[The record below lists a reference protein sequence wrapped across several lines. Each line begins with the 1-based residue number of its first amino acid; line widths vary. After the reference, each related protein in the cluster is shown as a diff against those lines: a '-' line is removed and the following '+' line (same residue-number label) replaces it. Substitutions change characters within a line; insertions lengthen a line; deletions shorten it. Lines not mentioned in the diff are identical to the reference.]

1 MTKLIQF
8 STSQFFSNG
17 IYTNEK
23 QFDITKNPY
32 IFHTEISGKV
42 IKDEQFSNILFIL
55 LKLDMDDNLHLE
67 ISGKDNK
74 EEQFLKIDLI
84 SLIFEVSHFEIS
96 GKEDND
102 EQP

>member
-8 STSQFFSNG
+8 STSQCFSNG

-23 QFDITKNPY
+23 QFIITKNPY

-67 ISGKDNK
+67 ISGKVTKD
-74 EEQFLKIDLI
+74 EQFLNIFFI
-84 SLIFEVSHFEIS
+84 SLTLETFHLEIS
-96 GKEDND
+96 GKVAKDDN
-102 EQP
+102 P